1 METAER
7 AIAPRWIGVGIRA
20 LPLPIANMMLRR
32 LTTKIVAGHP
42 ASFSRMAPYASAVFL
57 IEPTDIPIQFRARL
71 DSPTPVICQ
80 RRPTACTWDARIA
93 GPISSLLAMAEG
105 ASDGDALFFSREIN
119 IEGNTDAI
127 LALRNAIDD
136 AELNL
141 ADEIAGLLGPL
152 RPAAKRAIEVA
163 MPIIRPLLNG
173 SIAIRGVRST

>member
-1 METAER
+1 MKTAGSS
-7 AIAPRWIGVGIRA
+7 IALRWIGAGIRV
-20 LPLPIANMMLRR
+20 LPLPIANLMLRR

-80 RRPTACTWDARIA
+80 RRPTACAWDARIA

-105 ASDGDALFFSREIN
+105 TLDGDALFFSREIS
-119 IEGNTDAI
+119 IGGNTDAI

-141 ADEIAGLLGPL
+141 PDEIVGLLGPL
-152 RPAAKRAIEVA
+152 SPAAKHVIEVA
-163 MPIIRPLLNG
+163 MPIMRPLLNG
-173 SIAIRGVRST
+173 SIARRGVRPT